1 MVITICWVAFRWT
14 QMDSPKLAG
23 TLRSGQRRNDLG
35 GKMTSPVNRLAMKVQ
50 IGADM
55 ENVQD
60 RKLGQKHAKK
70 PWELER
76 IY

>member
-1 MVITICWVAFRWT
+1 
-14 QMDSPKLAG
+14 
-23 TLRSGQRRNDLG
+23 
-35 GKMTSPVNRLAMKVQ
+35 MTSPVNRLAMKVQ